1 MKKQEG
7 YIVKFVSV
15 HSELFEKYGK
25 VLKGYDV
32 APLLS
37 AMEKID
43 LPAEGVAY
51 EPAID
56 SLEACTDLYK
66 EFTDRAYG
74 GMPVQV
80 GMCWGRNTKLNC
92 LEYHRGCELNIGT
105 TAFVLLL
112 AKASDIHD
120 GKLDTKDVVAFT
132 ADKGDVVLV
141 YEDTLHYAPCQQ
153 EGIDGFRVAI
163 VLPKGTNTDKP
174 EIKVKNEEDGLL
186 WARNK
191 WLIAHADSSEA
202 KSGAYVGLT
211 GKNIDISVD

>member
-1 MKKQEG
+1 MQM
-7 YIVKFVSV
+7 ISV
-15 HSELFEKYGK
+15 HSEEFKRYGS
-25 VLKGYDV
+25 VLTGYDV
-32 APLLS
+32 APLLD

-56 SLEACTDLYK
+56 SLEACKDLHK
-66 EFTDRAYG
+66 DFEDRAYG
-74 GMPVQV
+74 GMPVQI

-105 TAFVLLL
+105 SSFVLLL
-112 AKASDIHD
+112 AKLDDIKD
-120 GKLDTKDVVAFT
+120 GKLDTSRVKAFV

-141 YEDTLHYAPCQQ
+141 YEDTLHYAPCNE
-153 EGIDGFRVAI
+153 EGNSDFRVCV

-174 EIKVKNEEDGLL
+174 ALKEGNGEDKLL

-191 WLIAHADSSEA
+191 WLIAHPESSEA
-202 KSGAYVGLT
+202 ASGAYVGLT
-211 GKNIDISVD
+211 GKNLDIAVD